1 MNTRLFFILAL
12 VATLFTNT
20 LSANV
25 IENIF
30 ELAGTTVKI
39 SANEKSIV
47 VNLGSVQKETVSI
60 VIADAQSNVLLS
72 ETVKETPNFVKRYNM
87 SRLEKG
93 TYTLTV
99 TKKTLR
105 TVQPFEITNNTL
117 VIAELEKKE
126 KFIPVVS
133 FNKSH
138 LDVNVL
144 LGNYS
149 NITVTIIDNEGHKV
163 AEDKNYVVVNLH
175 KRYDLSKLPNGAYV
189 VEVMAGDETFYQTVT
204 K

>member
-1 MNTRLFFILAL
+1 MKTRLFFILAL
-12 VATLFTNT
+12 VAILFTNT

-25 IENIF
+25 IENTF
-30 ELAGTTVKI
+30 DLAGTTVKI
-39 SANEKSIV
+39 SSAEKAIV

-60 VIADAQSNVLLS
+60 VIADAQNNVLLS

-87 SRLEKG
+87 SKLEKG

-105 TVQPFEITNNTL
+105 TVQPFEITDNSL

-126 KFIPVVS
+126 KFIPVVN
-133 FNKSH
+133 FNSDK

-149 NITVTIIDNEGHKV
+149 NITVTILDNEGRKV
-163 AEDKNYVVVNLH
+163 AEDKNYVVLDLH
-175 KRYDLSKLPNGAYV
+175 KRYDLTKLPSGVYV
-189 VEVMAGDETFYQTVT
+189 IEVLAGDETFYQTVQ